1 MKKSFWSK
9 KCSDW
14 TGGDIVKFTAIIT
27 AVSYGIMGV
36 VIWWNTIVKTI
47 DYAACLIGDGFR
59 KLRDKI
65 TKRDPKED

>member
-9 KCSDW
+9 KCADW
-14 TGGDIVKFTAIIT
+14 TSRDIIKFTAIIV
-27 AVSYGIMGV
+27 AVTYGIMFVGL
-36 VIWWNTIVKTI
+36 WWYKITATIE
-47 DYAACLIGDGFR
+47 YAACLVGDGFR